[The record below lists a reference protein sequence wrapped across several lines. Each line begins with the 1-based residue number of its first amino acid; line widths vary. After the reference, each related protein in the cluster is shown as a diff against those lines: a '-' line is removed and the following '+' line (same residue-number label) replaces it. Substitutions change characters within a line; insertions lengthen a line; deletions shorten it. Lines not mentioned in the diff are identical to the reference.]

1 MADGDYGSRTV
12 KFKAS
17 SQPWTVDQIRTE
29 LSISGASFNPVWLA
43 LRKDVEQILRSQ
55 TPPVFTKTEA
65 GTGTVWPAILEK
77 VRLLPYFAHITK
89 ELNDPLPATIDPD
102 NDDDYKAAVRARET
116 KIRAIDE
123 MVTAFGKKLKSKE
136 KAKILKARAPIEDA
150 ITNSADADPDAA
162 VKALDQLYLGQK
174 VPKRARKRELELSV
188 NLEPN
193 QEELDRAKKRVRTVC
208 NPPRLVL
215 GWLVEPDTNLGV
227 LVAGNPPTA
236 LADFRYNT
244 ADVAKFTGLLKQPT
258 LASLKSL
265 FNDLLQVGEEPRSV
279 WGFTEDRTVEYNLP
293 ENEPVA
299 TATTVGGGTNV
310 VPAGMHLRTN
320 ADVLTWLSLSLA
332 ITKKQ
337 IKARAKATHREPA
350 PAALPATRT
359 ETSEVDTS
367 STVETEKFS
376 DLSREDL
383 IRLLLKTQQPV
394 PVTDRDQRTILNNP
408 AEADTEPPAEPAS
421 QVEADTEPIAK
432 PAEPAKP
439 QETLIESPTI
449 PTFQQHQLEKKT
461 GRRLLERSNSNLTT
475 ATRAASEVSSITPSQ
490 SISQSGCTELLETA
504 SVVSRSRKNRTKATN
519 IPPTYTEYFNLV
531 CIDLHVYCITKNPF
545 PDTGEVRDV
554 WEQIFASRGLA
565 SAPFLKSVQVQIE
578 QFLSSF
584 RGHVADA
591 ARKIIESE
599 YVLPFS
605 IPARA
610 ERVKYLLEKNRFLSK
625 KDFWDPSPPLFS
637 SPVIPQVLIRYF
649 CNTSNG
655 HWVKNPTLYRE
666 VNGITISWVATV
678 LWGALKRLETGTVD
692 SSCTLKSLNGQHQ
705 YMIYLEFWRTRREL
719 YQTNI
724 ISMLL
729 VPIKQK
735 LDAFGVFKDKHHVVS
750 IPEDTQESLDME
762 DALVLQIEKNIK
774 SVKGADNL
782 REARTDPEGAT
793 EDPQEAD
800 ASSPLSF
807 HSELDTLN

>member
-1 MADGDYGSRTV
+1 MAGVTQRRRTDPQE
-12 KFKAS
+12 S
-17 SQPWTVDQIRTE
+17 DT
-29 LSISGASFNPVWLA
+29 
-43 LRKDVEQILRSQ
+43 
-55 TPPVFTKTEA
+55 PVFTKTEA

-310 VPAGMHLRTN
+310 VPAGPGKSDTSG
-320 ADVLTWLSLSLA
+320 TS
-332 ITKKQ
+332 T
-337 IKARAKATHREPA
+337 
-350 PAALPATRT
+350 AALQQPVQK
-359 ETSEVDTS
+359 TSEVDTS

-421 QVEADTEPIAK
+421 Q
-432 PAEPAKP
+432 
-439 QETLIESPTI
+439 SHPTI

-504 SVVSRSRKNRTKATN
+504 SV
-519 IPPTYTEYFNLV
+519 IY
-531 CIDLHVYCITKNPF
+531 VYCITKNPF

-565 SAPFLKSVQVQIE
+565 SAPFSKQTLLGR
-578 QFLSSF
+578 LSSPNM
-584 RGHVADA
+584 
-591 ARKIIESE
+591 SS
-599 YVLPFS
+599 PFS

-625 KDFWDPSPPLFS
+625 KDFWDKPSPPLFS
-637 SPVIPQVLIRYF
+637 SPVIPS
-649 CNTSNG
+649 T
-655 HWVKNPTLYRE
+655 
-666 VNGITISWVATV
+666 
-678 LWGALKRLETGTVD
+678 D
-692 SSCTLKSLNGQHQ
+692 SIFL
-705 YMIYLEFWRTRREL
+705 
-719 YQTNI
+719 
-724 ISMLL
+724 
-729 VPIKQK
+729 
-735 LDAFGVFKDKHHVVS
+735 
-750 IPEDTQESLDME
+750 
-762 DALVLQIEKNIK
+762 
-774 SVKGADNL
+774 
-782 REARTDPEGAT
+782 
-793 EDPQEAD
+793 
-800 ASSPLSF
+800 
-807 HSELDTLN
+807 